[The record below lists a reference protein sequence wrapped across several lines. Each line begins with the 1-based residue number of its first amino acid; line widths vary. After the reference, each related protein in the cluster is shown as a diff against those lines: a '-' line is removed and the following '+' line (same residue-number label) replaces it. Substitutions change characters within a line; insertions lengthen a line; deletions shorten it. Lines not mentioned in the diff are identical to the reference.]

1 MHYWTQIVSKMAKKI
16 QKTLSKGAQTELLDI
31 LKRRF
36 LKNKQRHL
44 AIEWDFVEARLLAQ
58 PDKLWTLNE
67 MEMSGGEPDVV
78 AKDLKTGVVHFYDCA
93 AESPKGRR
101 SLCYDREAL
110 ESRKEF
116 KPSSNVMDMAEEMGV
131 EVLTE
136 SEYRYLQQL
145 GTFDSK
151 TSSWLKTPE
160 SIRALGGAIFGDFR
174 FNQVFIY
181 HNGAQSYYGS
191 RAFRGCVRV

>member
-93 AESPKGRR
+93 AERPKGRR

>member
-1 MHYWTQIVSKMAKKI
+1 MHYWTQIISNMAKKI

>member
-1 MHYWTQIVSKMAKKI
+1 MHYWTQIVSNMAKKI
-16 QKTLSKGAQTELLDI
+16 PKTLSKGAQTELLDI